1 MKFNCGLDIEEKKNH
16 EVRSTSRISGKRPSQ
31 SMEIATAAKRQALES
46 STGSPKASSPKRI
59 VPLSRESS
67 FKSMDK
73 EKMKSG
79 QQKIPMHNHLGGD
92 DTELARSLSAG
103 PRSQNARSMDLFDI
117 Y

>member
-16 EVRSTSRISGKRPSQ
+16 KVSSTSQISGKRPSQ

-73 EKMKSG
+73 GKMKSG
-79 QQKIPMHNHLGGD
+79 QQIPMCNHLGGN
-92 DTELARSLSAG
+92 DTELARSLSTV
-103 PRSQNARSMDLFDI
+103 PRGQNARSMDLFDI